1 MEDTERISYKKNASV
16 DYASFE
22 GESLLSRDQALTLV
36 NENIKKRNVLF
47 HVLAVEAIMR
57 STAKFL
63 GENEDMWGLVGLLH
77 DVDYEK
83 TETTPEVHSTLSE
96 GILRG
101 RVTEDVVRAIKSHN
115 YSNTHV
121 MPESRMEKALLA
133 CDAVSGL
140 LVACALVMPSR
151 RIADVK
157 VETISK
163 KFKDK
168 DFARGADRQRIAVC
182 EDIGIPREKF
192 FEISL
197 DGLRLISADIGL

>member
-1 MEDTERISYKKNASV
+1 M
-16 DYASFE
+16 
-22 GESLLSRDQALTLV
+22 V
-36 NENIKKRNVLF
+36 NENIKKKNVLF

-63 GENEDMWGLVGLLH
+63 SENEDTWGLVGLLH

-83 TETTPEVHSTLSE
+83 TEARPEIHSTLSE

-101 RVTEDVVRAIKSHN
+101 QVTEDVIRAIKSHN
-115 YSNTHV
+115 YPNTHV

-192 FEISL
+192 FQISL